1 MLFVQCDDV
10 VQDFPPATSD
20 PALRYS
26 ILTGRANARPL
37 GLQTSRLQERND
49 LMVEL
54 RVPIQNH
61 VAVRASFRKGLAEL
75 LDHPLRSQMAGHI
88 AVKDLPASVGDHE
101 EAVEQLEGHRRH
113 REEVHGNDDF
123 AVVLEERK
131 PLSGRVPPA
140 TNPHKIPG
148 YAPFRHDEAELLQLA
163 VDLGSS
169 PLRVVCCQALNQ
181 IADFVGDS
189 WPTA

>member
-1 MLFVQCDDV
+1 LFVQCDDV
-10 VQDFPPATSD
+10 VQEFPPATSD

-26 ILTGRANARPL
+26 ILPGRANARPF

-61 VAVRASFRKGLAEL
+61 VAVRASFGKGLAEL
-75 LDHPLRSQMAGHI
+75 LDHPLGCRMTGHV
-88 AVKDLPASVGDHE
+88 AVKDFPASVGDYE

-123 AVVLEERK
+123 TVVLEERK

-140 TNPHKIPG
+140 TNPRKIPG
-148 YAPFRHDEAELLQLA
+148 YTAFRRYEAELLQLA
-163 VDLGSS
+163 MDLGAPQSGFS
-169 PLRVVCCQALNQ
+169 DARL
-181 IADFVGDS
+181 
-189 WPTA
+189 

>member
-1 MLFVQCDDV
+1 MFVQCDDV

-26 ILTGRANARPL
+26 ILPGRANARPL

-61 VAVRASFRKGLAEL
+61 VAVRPRFGKGLAEL
-75 LDHPLRSQMAGHI
+75 LDHPLRSRMAGHI
-88 AVKDLPASVGDHE
+88 AVKDLPASVGDYE

-113 REEVHGNDDF
+113 REEVHGDDDF

-140 TNPHKIPG
+140 TNPRKIPG
-148 YAPFRHDEAELLQLA
+148 YTAFRHDEAELLQLA
-163 VDLGSS
+163 MDLGSS
-169 PLRVVCCQALNQ
+169 PIWVL
-181 IADFVGDS
+181 
-189 WPTA
+189 

>member
-1 MLFVQCDDV
+1 MFVQCDDV

-26 ILTGRANARPL
+26 ILPGRANARPL

-61 VAVRASFRKGLAEL
+61 VAVRASFGKGLAEL
-75 LDHPLRSQMAGHI
+75 LDHPLRSRMAGHI
-88 AVKDLPASVGDHE
+88 AVKDLPASVGDYE
-101 EAVEQLEGHRRH
+101 EAVKQLEGHRRH
-113 REEVHGNDDF
+113 REEVHGDDDF

-131 PLSGRVPPA
+131 PLSGRLPPGDQPAQDTGLHCVPTRRSRASA
-140 TNPHKIPG
+140 T
-148 YAPFRHDEAELLQLA
+148 RHGSWELPK
-163 VDLGSS
+163 LGS
-169 PLRVVCCQALNQ
+169 LRPCFESDCG
-181 IADFVGDS
+181 FRR
-189 WPTA
+189 

>member
-1 MLFVQCDDV
+1 LFVQCDDV
-10 VQDFPPATSD
+10 VQDCPAATSD

-26 ILTGRANARPL
+26 ILPGRADARPL
-37 GLQTSRLQERND
+37 GLQTSRLQERDD

-61 VAVRASFRKGLAEL
+61 VAVRASFGKGLAEL
-75 LDHPLRSQMAGHI
+75 LDHPLRSRMAGHI
-88 AVKDLPASVGDHE
+88 AVKDLPASVGDYK
-101 EAVEQLEGHRRH
+101 EAVKQLEGHRRH

-131 PLSGRVPPA
+131 PLSARVPPA
-140 TNPHKIPG
+140 TDPRKIPG
-148 YAPFRHDEAELLQLA
+148 YAAFRHDEAELLQLA

-169 PLRVVCCQALNQ
+169 PNLGSLPPGFESGCGFRR
-181 IADFVGDS
+181 
-189 WPTA
+189 